1 MVLSV
6 QDFSQTITFLQ
17 ILSKCILSTPTKNRN
32 AFSKNCLS
40 QRHCSI
46 HYQTISTSMVP
57 VVGMRLKMLALVA
70 GVGLAFVMDESSTAA
85 TISENEEV
93 RQQLKEMWSWYQPNS
108 EKLMSILATFDKV
121 QYTFQLYVGYQVV
134 CIDCAQSHRMQT
146 SNKVYHI
153 TRDYTILRQFC
164 VYFWHHSHFFFYTI
178 SALM

>member
-1 MVLSV
+1 MYFKYTYV
-6 QDFSQTITFLQ
+6 
-17 ILSKCILSTPTKNRN
+17 PAKNRN

-70 GVGLAFVMDESSTAA
+70 GVGLVFVMDESSTAA

-121 QYTFQLYVGYQVV
+121 QYTSQLICRVGSMYRL
-134 CIDCAQSHRMQT
+134 CT
-146 SNKVYHI
+146 I
-153 TRDYTILRQFC
+153 TQNVECRHQIKYIILLDTI
-164 VYFWHHSHFFFYTI
+164 
-178 SALM
+178 